1 MAEPTIAQQK
11 KLIKTLKTPERF
23 YKIDFGR
30 YGGEVAMG
38 EITKEQYEYWADKD
52 QSEFEEY
59 MVSVGW
65 DTEEANKDIPKQA
78 QFDREFYEYEDICHF
93 SGPEFAD
100 GQYMTISEVDKNGHA
115 VRNEDGDFVD
125 DETVN
130 MEDFEDRGAK
140 VSCVAEHNAESESCK
155 NKYYVFGQYFNKGG
169 WYTDELIKTGPDGF
183 DFKKLEIAYEDCDGF
198 KTFSSFT
205 YNDEEYYL
213 QEDSTGK
220 SSSFYVAEGDEV

>member
-1 MAEPTIAQQK
+1 MVSLK
-11 KLIKTLKTPERF
+11 KKQALIKKLKTPERF

-38 EITKEQYEYWADKD
+38 EITKEQYTYWAGKD
-52 QSEFEEY
+52 QSDFEEY
-59 MVSVGW
+59 MGNIGF
-65 DTEEANKDIPKQA
+65 DIDEANKNVPAEA

-93 SGPEFAD
+93 SGPEFAN
-100 GQYMTISEVDKNGHA
+100 GQYMIISEVDKNGQA
-115 VRNEDGDFVD
+115 LTNEDGSYVE

-140 VSCVAEHNAESESCK
+140 VSCVAEHNPESESCK
-155 NKYYVFGQYFNKGG
+155 DKYYVFGQYFNKGG
-169 WYTDELIKTGPDGF
+169 WYTDEIIKTGPDGF

-220 SSSFYVAEGDEV
+220 SSSFYVAIGDDV